1 MRIPLTDLREGQEG
15 VVVSIG
21 SGGWTLGARGPPLDR
36 PSGGGWI
43 PFFGRRFRRR
53 WRRGLGRG
61 MAYGAE
67 KRLADLGIVVGSRIR
82 VVRKAP
88 FGGPIEVEV
97 AGSRFLIGR
106 RLAERIIV
114 EV

>member
-1 MRIPLTDLREGQEG
+1 MRIPLTDLPEGREAL
-15 VVVSIG
+15 VVSIG
-21 SGGWTLGARGPPLDR
+21 PASRFPGAQGPSFR
-36 PSGGGWI
+36 
-43 PFFGRRFRRR
+43 RRFRWR
-53 WRRGLGRG
+53 WGLGRG

-67 KRLADLGIVVGSRIR
+67 KRLADLGIVVGARIK